1 MSRTDKFSTSFD
13 RPIFCNTPV
22 KLCHS
27 RAFLH
32 AHDNTIVHVCTS
44 NNSTWGHE
52 EHIVHIYISNGCTC
66 SNDYKDMHTCT
77 RFDMCTHTYVEYVH
91 VDDHVPHLDRPR
103 HLTFVCY
110 GRALQHSYDKVN
122 GGVCRTRC
130 SQPRCSGSCIVPILL
145 IPYIHGN
152 LAVVLPV
159 SHFLE
164 APSLSMTLHSKL
176 HGYKKSRER
185 GGTIRSTI
193 VQIKIIATNI
203 SLNYKGSINLQRSK
217 PNGEKTSRS
226 LRSIPQLSRVGEV
239 QSVGKGRFGIPTIS
253 TWEFRKRKKSL
264 ARGSQVLIGMPIFI
278 NIVYD
283 IVLPMCNVYLIV
295 RHWEQQNYVHLVLGK
310 LEPETKEQEPKSMS
324 MGMCTNV
331 RARTYEC
338 TRVDARLQVRP
349 PPPPPTCGLHCSTV
363 RMGLYDQE
371 RTRTCK

>member
-52 EHIVHIYISNGCTC
+52 ERIVHIYISNGCTC

-103 HLTFVCY
+103 HLIFVCY
-110 GRALQHSYDKVN
+110 GRTLQHSYDKVI

-226 LRSIPQLSRVGEV
+226 LRSIPQLSRVGVV
-239 QSVGKGRFGIPTIS
+239 QSVGKGRFGIPTVS
-253 TWEFRKRKKSL
+253 TWEFRKS
-264 ARGSQVLIGMPIFI
+264 RGAQ
-278 NIVYD
+278 
-283 IVLPMCNVYLIV
+283 
-295 RHWEQQNYVHLVLGK
+295 GK
-310 LEPETKEQEPKSMS
+310 PPEFVPCCSP
-324 MGMCTNV
+324 TN
-331 RARTYEC
+331 
-338 TRVDARLQVRP
+338 RVGISFKML
-349 PPPPPTCGLHCSTV
+349 
-363 RMGLYDQE
+363 
-371 RTRTCK
+371 